1 MLAWVVPTQFRVAEN
16 AKRSVTVNS
25 VEFKCI
31 CNTSQTVLL
40 VQLECKTCRTDCAE
54 AAEAVGKVHNKAK
67 IQPAVRIDIRAFP
80 KPKRQEEVCKD
91 VANVMSPFVLANT
104 MLPARTTMEEA
115 TFLLMPMSG
124 E

>member
-1 MLAWVVPTQFRVAEN
+1 MARQAFAL
-16 AKRSVTVNS
+16 
-25 VEFKCI
+25 
-31 CNTSQTVLL
+31 
-40 VQLECKTCRTDCAE
+40 
-54 AAEAVGKVHNKAK
+54 HNKAK

-115 TFLLMPMSG
+115 TFLLMPMRPMFCIAITSMPN
-124 E
+124 EAVVAKSTVAFAVTLEVAR

>member
-1 MLAWVVPTQFRVAEN
+1 
-16 AKRSVTVNS
+16 
-25 VEFKCI
+25 
-31 CNTSQTVLL
+31 
-40 VQLECKTCRTDCAE
+40 
-54 AAEAVGKVHNKAK
+54 VHNKAK

-115 TFLLMPMSG
+115 TFLLCVQVRCKKRLAG
-124 E
+124 IAQTA

>member
-1 MLAWVVPTQFRVAEN
+1 MHLQHIA
-16 AKRSVTVNS
+16 NS
-25 VEFKCI
+25 VASA
-31 CNTSQTVLL
+31 TG
-40 VQLECKTCRTDCAE
+40 VQN
-54 AAEAVGKVHNKAK
+54 AVGKVHNKAK

-115 TFLLMPMSG
+115 TFLLMPMRAES
-124 E
+124 EAVP

>member
-1 MLAWVVPTQFRVAEN
+1 
-16 AKRSVTVNS
+16 
-25 VEFKCI
+25 
-31 CNTSQTVLL
+31 
-40 VQLECKTCRTDCAE
+40 
-54 AAEAVGKVHNKAK
+54 VHNKAK

-115 TFLLMPMSG
+115 TFLLRYFTCLITGVMKHTA
-124 E
+124 